1 MGKGKAIAGFV
12 LGLTSLVVSFVFGP
26 LLCMVMA
33 VVGLCLSSEAGKQL
47 RAEEN
52 MSGRNFATAGLALS
66 MISVALNGITLIA
79 CGIVV
84 AVAGVRLGG
93 LREVLEELM
102 ELFS

>member
-12 LGLTSLVVSFVFGP
+12 LGLTSLVMSFVFGP
-26 LLCMVMA
+26 LLCMIIA
-33 VVGLCLSSEAGKQL
+33 VVGLCLSSESGKQL

-66 MISVALNGITLIA
+66 LISIALNGIMLVA

-84 AVAGVRLGG
+84 AVAGTRLGG
-93 LREVLEELM
+93 IWNLFEELM
-102 ELFS
+102 ELFA